1 MAKTLSYINTTPH
14 VPSKQNEAT
23 PPWKTYQ
30 PHGGSSGISMSEV
43 LKELLPVI
51 GENYSDVVSL
61 LMTEN
66 YLHNPAFA
74 NNAEGWIM
82 PDKEKAYIAVS
93 DGKNR
98 LFLLDGGSIIQE
110 NAVIRKP
117 GKYEIYEFTEEEEVP
132 PGQEPPP
139 EGENPPEEEEAPDD
153 SFEPSSELVLDQVS
167 WEAMEIPE
175 KTESKEEKQN
185 VLYLS
190 LSYICKSSG
199 TISVGFF
206 QSDQT
211 SEDALKVRHVLARPS
226 EEIQTIT
233 TQGTWDGV
241 GDFEISLTG
250 GQVEIV
256 GLSLLDKSFE
266 DYCKQTYSHIMQS
279 VENINKELDFLEQIV
294 RRFTLVQS
302 HVNQLY
308 SNDAALKSFLDKQ
321 ATLIEEL
328 QESYRVI
335 GKALEGIHSALSSH
349 DSRITSNKDS
359 ISGILNTL
367 SELEEW
373 KTSIGTDI
381 SGINTAIANLDKRI
395 SALEK
400 SGST

>member
-14 VPSKQNEAT
+14 TPSKQNETT

-30 PHGGSSGISMSEV
+30 PHGGSSGVSMSEV

-117 GKYEIYEFTEEEEVP
+117 GKYEIYEFTEEEVP

-139 EGENPPEEEEAPDD
+139 ADENPPEEEEVPDD

-167 WEAMEIPE
+167 WEAMEISE

-266 DYCKQTYSHIMQS
+266 DYCKQTDSHIRQS

-308 SNDAALKSFLDKQ
+308 SNDAALKSLLDKQ
-321 ATLIEEL
+321 STLI
-328 QESYRVI
+328 
-335 GKALEGIHSALSSH
+335 
-349 DSRITSNKDS
+349 
-359 ISGILNTL
+359 
-367 SELEEW
+367 EEW
-373 KTSIGTDI
+373 KTSRGTDI

-395 SALEK
+395 SELEK
-400 SGST
+400 SGAT